1 MRDDAFLA
9 LLAVVN
15 PRTPPT
21 PDALAEQLLRSG
33 EFCGWQT
40 LVGYAERHRVMPLLA
55 NRLRALGWMEGT
67 AVRVEADL
75 QARLEK
81 TVREA
86 AFAEL
91 ASLAELKRISKRFGD
106 QGIAPILLK
115 GLALSRLCF
124 EKIGWRTNHDID
136 LLIKPAELAT
146 CDRLLG
152 EMDYVRVEPHPAL
165 DALQTERWR
174 RAHKDWVYIHRLRR
188 TIVEVHYRLFDNEP
202 LCSEVDLGQVES
214 LDLFGQHR
222 MLSLTGEPLRS
233 YLALHGLLHSWSR
246 LKWLIDYELIRPANG
261 HVGERSVAIRVADRL
276 GDTLFGS
283 PSPVPVARGYTRT
296 ALLVRSSL
304 GAMSGG
310 GERELEQTKFGTTIK
325 NISHYL
331 ISLRP
336 AYWIAE
342 LRYDLADRSRDGNE
356 SAGRWGFVDRVSS
369 WIRRKAGFDSGLRS

>member
-1 MRDDAFLA
+1 MRDEAFDA

-15 PRTPPT
+15 PRDIPAPGM
-21 PDALAEQLLRSG
+21 LADQLLRAGS
-33 EFCGWQT
+33 FCGWQA
-40 LVGYAERHRVMPLLA
+40 LVGYAERHRVVPLFA
-55 NRLRALGWMEGT
+55 NRLRALGWMGGT
-67 AVRVEADL
+67 AVRVDADL

-91 ASLAELKRISKRFGD
+91 ASLAELKRICACFGNH
-106 QGIAPILLK
+106 GIAPILLK

-136 LLIKPAELAT
+136 LLIGPAELAT

-152 EMDYVRVEPHPAL
+152 EMDYVRVEPHPTL
-165 DALQTERWR
+165 DASQTERWR
-174 RAHKDWVYIHRLRR
+174 RAHKDWVYIHRSRR
-188 TIVEVHYRLFDNEP
+188 TIVEIHYRLFDNEL
-202 LCSEVDLGQVES
+202 LCAEVDLGQVEP

-222 MLSLTGEPLRS
+222 MFSLTGEPLRS

-246 LKWLIDYELIRPANG
+246 LKWLIDYELIRPAGG
-261 HVGERSVAIRVADRL
+261 HDGERSVAIRVADRL

-283 PSPVPVARGYTRT
+283 PSPVPVGRGYGRT
-296 ALLVRSSL
+296 AILVRSSL
-304 GAMSGG
+304 SAMSGG

-342 LRYDLADRSRDGNE
+342 LRYDLADRSRDGN
-356 SAGRWGFVDRVSS
+356 AATGRWGFVDRVSS